1 VGPRLR
7 TAASAFAGA
16 FVLVLPVATV
26 LHGGGGDPDDWLVT
40 VPPSQPSA
48 VKPDAVRGDL
58 PVVPDPDQPAATAA
72 PITDPEVVGAAH
84 QVPIGDLSIPATV
97 LEAYQLATDRLA
109 REDPSCGLRWQI
121 LAGIGKIE
129 SGHANGGRVT
139 AAGDAVPRILGPVLN
154 GIGPVAAIS
163 DHDGGRWDG
172 DTRWDRAV
180 GPMQF
185 IPGTW
190 AGFGADGS
198 GDGVAD
204 PNNVFDA
211 TVAAGYY
218 LCAGDANLT
227 TADGLMR
234 ALLRYNHSASYVAK
248 VLRWIH
254 AYDSGKAVPADD
266 AKPGDPTASQTP
278 SQDATAKP
286 TPSWTPTPTT
296 TPTAAPTSAATPTST
311 PTPTPSSSPS
321 PSPTATTPPTPPP
334 TACPTP
340 EPTPTPTT
348 TPTDPTE
355 PAPTPTPTTEPSPT
369 PSASPSPSPTACPA
383 PTP

>member
-16 FVLVLPVATV
+16 FVLVLPVATMLV
-26 LHGGGGDPDDWLVT
+26 GGGGDPDDWLVT
-40 VPPSQPSA
+40 TLPSQSSGRT
-48 VKPDAVRGDL
+48 PDAVRGDP
-58 PVVPDPDQPAATAA
+58 PVVPDSDQPATVAR
-72 PITDPEVVGAAH
+72 PSDPEVVEAGH
-84 QVPIGDLSIPATV
+84 QVPVGDLSIPATV
-97 LEAYQLATDRLA
+97 LEAYRLAADRLA

-139 AAGDAVPRILGPVLN
+139 PAGDAVPRILGPILN
-154 GIGPVAAIS
+154 GVGPVAAIS

-172 DTRWDRAV
+172 STEWDRAV

-190 AGFGADGS
+190 AGFGVDGS

-211 TVAAGYY
+211 TVAAGHY
-218 LCAGDANLT
+218 LCAGDADLT
-227 TADGLMR
+227 TADGLMQ
-234 ALLRYNHSASYVAK
+234 ALLRYNHSASYVAN

-286 TPSWTPTPTT
+286 TPSWTPTPTPT
-296 TPTAAPTSAATPTST
+296 TSPTPTPTTAATPTPTSSPSPSPTGTPSPTGCPAPTPTPTPTPTDPTPTST
-311 PTPTPSSSPS
+311 PTPTP
-321 PSPTATTPPTPPP
+321 
-334 TACPTP
+334 TP
-340 EPTPTPTT
+340 EPTRTPTPTPT
-348 TPTDPTE
+348 
-355 PAPTPTPTTEPSPT
+355 PT
-369 PSASPSPSPTACPA
+369 PSPPACP
-383 PTP
+383 

>member
-1 VGPRLR
+1 M
-7 TAASAFAGA
+7 
-16 FVLVLPVATV
+16 

-40 VPPSQPSA
+40 MLPSQSSA
-48 VKPDAVRGDL
+48 ATLDAVRGDP
-58 PVVPDPDQPAATAA
+58 PVVPDSDRPAATAA
-72 PITDPEVVGAAH
+72 PGIDPEVVEAGH

-97 LEAYQLATDRLA
+97 LEAYRLAADRLA

-139 AAGDAVPRILGPVLN
+139 PAGDAVPRILGPILN
-154 GIGPVAAIS
+154 GVGPVAAIS

-172 DTRWDRAV
+172 STEWDRAV

-190 AGFGADGS
+190 AGFGTDGS

-211 TVAAGYY
+211 TVAAGHY
-218 LCAGDANLT
+218 LCAGDADLT
-227 TADGLMR
+227 TADGLMQ
-234 ALLRYNHSASYVAK
+234 ALLRYNHSASYVAN

-266 AKPGDPTASQTP
+266 AKPGDPTASPTP
-278 SQDATAKP
+278 SQDPTAKP
-286 TPSWTPTPTT
+286 TPSWTPTPVPTT
-296 TPTAAPTSAATPTST
+296 TPTPTPTPTPTSAATPT
-311 PTPTPSSSPS
+311 PSATPS
-321 PSPTATTPPTPPP
+321 PSPTGTPSPTG
-334 TACPTP
+334 CPTP
-340 EPTPTPTT
+340 EPTPTPTPS
-348 TPTDPTE
+348 PTD
-355 PAPTPTPTTEPSPT
+355 PTPTPTPTPSPT
-369 PSASPSPSPTACPA
+369 PEPTPEPTPTPTPTLSPPACPSPA
-383 PTP
+383 P